1 MQQVPED
8 KVHLRDHQE
17 VEGQLLSIILMIWV
31 RLAKSGTLLYQNE
44 LKHASKSQWT
54 KGREAE
60 VVFHSVE
67 DVSAVES
74 YHFTAYFFSAAVSL
88 PLVFQKNTVSLCFQL
103 PAAPY
108 RQEVVRH

>member
-1 MQQVPED
+1 M
-8 KVHLRDHQE
+8 HLRDHQE

-31 RLAKSGTLLYQNE
+31 LLCSAVFRLAKSGTLLHQNE

-74 YHFTAYFFSAAVSL
+74 YHFAAFFFSPAVSL
-88 PLVFQKNTVSLCFQL
+88 PLVLQKNTVSLCFQL
-103 PAAPY
+103 PAAAN
-108 RQEVVRH
+108 RQDVVRH